1 MPAKHTLHT
10 EEEVLLAFA
19 VESVHD
25 RETLERYLKEFPE
38 HASALV
44 DCSIAF
50 FVEVSPSGE
59 VALNSEV
66 AVEHAWQQFQANVE
80 QPDDAAPINPFAQL
94 SPTAFKSLAAR
105 LDISKLMLARLR
117 DRAID
122 AATIPRRFVNA
133 MSNELGTNA
142 EAFMAY
148 LRLPPAMVSSH
159 SFRSAVKPGVAEPM
173 SFETA
178 VETSHL
184 TPAQQAALK
193 ALRK

>member
-1 MPAKHTLHT
+1 MPVKHILHT

-50 FVEVSPSGE
+50 FVEVSPSEE
-59 VALNSEV
+59 VALNSDV
-66 AVEHAWQQFQANVE
+66 AVERAWQTFQVNVE
-80 QPDDAAPINPFAQL
+80 QPDDAAIINPFAQL
-94 SPTAFKSLAAR
+94 SPIAFKSLAAR
-105 LDISKLMLARLR
+105 LDISKLLLARLR

-122 AATIPRRFVNA
+122 ASTIPRRFVNTI
-133 MSNELGTNA
+133 SNELGTNA
-142 EAFMAY
+142 EALMAY
-148 LRLPPAMVSSH
+148 LCRPPAMVSSH

-178 VETSHL
+178 VETSQL
-184 TPAQQAALK
+184 TPVQQAALK
-193 ALRK
+193 ALRN